1 MEIKDLETLK
11 KISRR
16 WEETFDTRC
25 SEINQQIGI
34 DGTKV
39 IIKFKFREI
48 NEYYSMYL
56 IIKNSEFSVII
67 DKTDNNGNVLHTQIA
82 FYQEYSSIDDTVN
95 ICKRIT
101 ASVFNVIYQFIDT
114 DQIPGLVDWAKLA
127 SSPLGSVIDVIKDYA
142 EKNLNA

>member
-1 MEIKDLETLK
+1 
-11 KISRR
+11 
-16 WEETFDTRC
+16 
-25 SEINQQIGI
+25 
-34 DGTKV
+34 
-39 IIKFKFREI
+39 
-48 NEYYSMYL
+48 MYL

-114 DQIPGLVDWAKLA
+114 DQIPSLVDWAKLA
-127 SSPLGSVIDVIKDYA
+127 SSPLGNVIDVIKDYA